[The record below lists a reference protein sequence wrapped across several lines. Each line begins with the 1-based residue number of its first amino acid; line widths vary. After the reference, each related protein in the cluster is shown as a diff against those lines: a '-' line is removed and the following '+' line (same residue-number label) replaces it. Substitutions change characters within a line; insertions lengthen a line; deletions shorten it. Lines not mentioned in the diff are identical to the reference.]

1 MRATLTRWQTT
12 EIVARPGLLFSA
24 CVGVICSCI
33 VLPFYTLGIF
43 VIPVTETFGW
53 SRSEFQLSLL
63 FSTGIGVFTSPVV
76 GWFIHRFGARR
87 VALSGLL
94 GLSIAL
100 LLPALNQG
108 SLSLFYLSYG
118 AMALLG
124 AGTVPVTWTTA
135 ITQVFNQQ
143 RGLALGLILSGTGLC
158 AVLVTP
164 VIAWTVEQFGWR
176 MGYAVLSVLPLGVAG
191 PLVWRYFHPD
201 DPDFPPGEDHP
212 TESHSSSSEMQERGL
227 TLGEAMRGYRFWV
240 LLASIFL
247 VYVVQSGLVP
257 NLVPALI
264 DAGVPMS
271 DAATALSSFGA
282 AVIVGRLVIGW
293 LVDRLWA
300 PGVAAA
306 AIALP
311 VIACFLLLQSLTLS
325 NAMIASVLLGFA
337 AGAELDLMA
346 FLAAKYFGTAHY
358 AKIYGLLYSGL
369 AVASGI
375 APSMYAWIYETLGT
389 HERGFQLGAVAFS
402 LSAILVL
409 TLGRYPNFQDEER

>member
-1 MRATLTRWQTT
+1 
-12 EIVARPGLLFSA
+12 
-24 CVGVICSCI
+24 
-33 VLPFYTLGIF
+33 
-43 VIPVTETFGW
+43 
-53 SRSEFQLSLL
+53 
-63 FSTGIGVFTSPVV
+63 
-76 GWFIHRFGARR
+76 
-87 VALSGLL
+87 
-94 GLSIAL
+94 
-100 LLPALNQG
+100 
-108 SLSLFYLSYG
+108 
-118 AMALLG
+118 
-124 AGTVPVTWTTA
+124 VTWTTA

-143 RGLALGLILSGTGLC
+143 RGLALGLVLSGTGLC

-164 VIAWTVEQFGWR
+164 LIAWTVEQFGWR
-176 MGYAVLSVLPLGVAG
+176 TGYAVLALLPLGIAG

-201 DPDFPPGEDHP
+201 RLDSASGEDHRAD
-212 TESHSSSSEMQERGL
+212 SHASLHETQDRGL
-227 TLGEAMRGYRFWV
+227 TLGEAMKGYRFWV

-409 TLGRYPNFQDEER
+409 TLGRYPNFQAEER